1 MSSSFSRTVRSNL
14 ASLHPYTRSS
24 GRAVAEALNLEAA
37 ARFVGIPPD
46 RLHAM
51 AWAKIGPPSNGSYW
65 FPTFDAE
72 ALSEWKASNATGRDI
87 PKGREIGTKAVY
99 RHRAR

>member
-1 MSSSFSRTVRSNL
+1 M
-14 ASLHPYTRSS
+14 
-24 GRAVAEALNLEAA
+24 AEALSLEAA
-37 ARFVGIPPD
+37 AKFIGIPPD

-72 ALSEWKASNATGRDI
+72 ALSEWKKHNATGTPI
-87 PKGREIGTKAVY
+87 APGKSLGTKAIY
-99 RHRAR
+99 RSRQRG